1 FRTVYGLE
9 LNMRVI
15 GRTYFCPN
23 HGTYTTTSPD
33 KFIGHFKPWEL
44 GGLPYFGER
53 PGCTHQLFDLIV
65 QLCPT
70 CSIGSIKET
79 IKQMH
84 LLHDLRIRSSWT
96 KDALLCKERGDLKT
110 QIPGFPTKLVAAV
123 EDTGHDG
130 LLSINAYPSETFIR
144 EVYDCFLR
152 MQRFEES
159 ERYMRTLAG
168 LSIGID
174 ATIKVAKKANIY
186 LYAENKKQIN
196 VINAFEG
203 GLTTFVNEDLELVGY
218 EMLLGNSPLDFCK
231 VLREYAERSEE
242 LGVDFLHQGQV
253 SVDKCCEFRS
263 AIQIVLPEMCVL
275 IDLWHLEN
283 RIMSTIPKKSA
294 FHKAVK
300 QELSKALIQTPSKGK
315 GEPTAYWPKKVQ
327 KENLEKLWTKYE
339 SLGGVWMAET
349 AKTFPLQVEHAGD
362 GCLQPRLPSLP
373 SHTSGNENWHGF
385 INSLTRGHASSLPT
399 VLGLLADATLRRNI
413 SLKLRH
419 FSQSPTSPSRLFR
432 AEANDNPNLFLL
444 EDILRDTERLTGIQQ
459 PRFLDICPGHH
470 FGLVKR

>member
-1 FRTVYGLE
+1 MIQL
-9 LNMRVI
+9 
-15 GRTYFCPN
+15 
-23 HGTYTTTSPD
+23 D
-33 KFIGHFKPWEL
+33 
-44 GGLPYFGER
+44 ER
-53 PGCTHQLFDLIV
+53 CALV
-65 QLCPT
+65 QRARGFED
-70 CSIGSIKET
+70 SN
-79 IKQMH
+79 
-84 LLHDLRIRSSWT
+84 SW
-96 KDALLCKERGDLKT
+96 
-110 QIPGFPTKLVAAV
+110 I
-123 EDTGHDG
+123 
-130 LLSINAYPSETFIR
+130 IR

-152 MQRFEES
+152 MQRFKES
-159 ERYMRTLAG
+159 ECYMRTLAGMYVPTVSLENLVNIITG

-203 GLTTFVNEDLELVGY
+203 RLATFVNEDLELVGY

-231 VLREYAERSEE
+231 ALHEYAERSEE

-253 SVDKCCEFRS
+253 SVDKCCEFQS
-263 AIQIVLPEMCVL
+263 AIQIVLPEMRVL
-275 IDLWHLEN
+275 MDLWHLEN

-315 GEPTAYWPKKVQ
+315 GEPTAYWLKKVH
-327 KENLEKLWTKYE
+327 KENLEKYE

-349 AKTFPLQVEHAGD
+349 AKTFPLQVKHVGD
-362 GCLQPRLPSLP
+362 GCLQPCLPSLP
-373 SHTSGNENWHGF
+373 FHTSGNENWHGF

-399 VLGLLADATLRRNI
+399 VLGLLVDATLRWNI

-419 FSQSPTSPSRLFR
+419 LSQSPTSPSCLFH

-470 FGLVKR
+470 FGLVKRVEGY